1 MQGAALRGAFGL
13 TGERVDDRFLV
24 SVALLGLLTAVA
36 EDGPLLCVVDD
47 AHWLDRPSADAL
59 VFAARRLHA
68 DPIALVI
75 GSRLEGRLDGLPE
88 LRADRAGARRRRAR
102 CSTRA
107 CRRPCATSSSS
118 VTHGNPL
125 ALIELPRALSDD
137 QRAGR
142 APLLGEVPLT
152 AEIEDAF
159 LAQIRPLP
167 EADAA
172 AARARR
178 GRRQRRARRG
188 AGRRRAARPAARRAR
203 RTPSARG

>member
-13 TGERVDDRFLV
+13 TAERVDDRFLV

-75 GSRLEGRLDGLPE
+75 GSRLEGERFEGLPPSSCSTGLAPE
-88 LRADRAGARRRRAR
+88 RRRAR
-102 CSTRA
+102 CSTR
-107 CRRPCATSSSS
+107 RMPETLRHQLVQ

-125 ALIELPRALSDD
+125 ALT
-137 QRAGR
+137 G
-142 APLLGEVPLT
+142 
-152 AEIEDAF
+152 
-159 LAQIRPLP
+159 
-167 EADAA
+167 AA
-172 AARARR
+172 A
-178 GRRQRRARRG
+178 G
-188 AGRRRAARPAARRAR
+188 AVRRAARAAARRC
-203 RTPSARG
+203 SATCR